1 MVIKLMINP
10 YCTEVNRI
18 LLGKR
23 QIRLSET
30 DKMKKIAHAWYLK
43 HSKRKTQRKFNLI

>member
-1 MVIKLMINP
+1 MINH

-23 QIRLSET
+23 KIQQRET
-30 DKMKKIAHAWYLK
+30 DPMKKIAHAWYLK
-43 HSKRKTQRKFNLI
+43 HSKRKIQQKFNLV